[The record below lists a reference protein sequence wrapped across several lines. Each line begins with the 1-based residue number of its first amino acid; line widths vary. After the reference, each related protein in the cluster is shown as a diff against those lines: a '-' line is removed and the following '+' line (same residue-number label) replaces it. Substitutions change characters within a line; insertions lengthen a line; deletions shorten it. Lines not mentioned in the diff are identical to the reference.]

1 VISLVAL
8 LIIFAAVIGS
18 TAMMGIMAYFLNR
31 IRQLEGRVSGD
42 LPTGSSSDQLN
53 RIQEDLFL
61 AQEEM
66 SRLTER
72 MDFTEKLLMSGDEEA
87 PPEKGSP

>member
-8 LIIFAAVIGS
+8 LIIFATVIGS
-18 TAMMGIMAYFLNR
+18 TAMMGILFYFLNR
-31 IRQLEGRVSGD
+31 IRQLEGMVTGD
-42 LPTGSSSDQLN
+42 LPTGALSEQLN

-87 PPEKGSP
+87 PPEKDSP